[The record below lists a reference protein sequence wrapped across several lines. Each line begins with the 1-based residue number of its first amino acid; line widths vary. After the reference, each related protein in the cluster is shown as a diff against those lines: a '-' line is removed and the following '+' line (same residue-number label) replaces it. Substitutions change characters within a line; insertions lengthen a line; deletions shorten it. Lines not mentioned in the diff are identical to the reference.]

1 MASKILNH
9 SILNHSIEAHRPP
22 SAEDLR
28 RKFETAV
35 CELHQTDLAA
45 GKHLQYHSPI
55 VSRRKVL
62 GISQADA
69 EKRAVSDA
77 ARALAELW
85 KV

>member
-1 MASKILNH
+1 MAPYKVVGH
-9 SILNHSIEAHRPP
+9 RIEAHLAP

-28 RKFETAV
+28 RKFESAV
-35 CELHQTDLAA
+35 CELHPVLAPEQRRRA
-45 GKHLQYHSPI
+45 PI
-55 VSRRKVL
+55 VSRRTIL
-62 GISQADA
+62 GLSQADA

>member
-1 MASKILNH
+1 MAYKIAGH
-9 SILNHSIEAHRPP
+9 RIEDYRSP

-28 RKFETAV
+28 RLFETAS
-35 CELHQTDLAA
+35 CDLHQADLAA
-45 GKHLQYHSPI
+45 KKQVKYRSPI
-55 VSRRKVL
+55 VPRRMVL

-69 EKRAVSDA
+69 EKRALSSA

>member
-1 MASKILNH
+1 MASKIVNH
-9 SILNHSIEAHRPP
+9 RIEAQRPP

-28 RKFETAV
+28 LVFETAV
-35 CELHQTDLAA
+35 GELHEADLAA
-45 GKHLQYHSPI
+45 KSPLKYHSPI
-55 VSRRKVL
+55 VQRRKIV

-69 EKRAVSDA
+69 EKRALSEA

>member
-1 MASKILNH
+1 MAFKILNH
-9 SILNHSIEAHRPP
+9 SVRARRPP

-28 RKFETAV
+28 RQFETAV
-35 CELHQTDLAA
+35 GELQEDLAA
-45 GKHLQYHSPI
+45 MKHLQYHSPI
-55 VSRRKVL
+55 VSRRRIP
-62 GISQADA
+62 GIAQADA